1 MLACEGLLQATLAVL
16 AGLVLGGVLSLVLVY
31 VINRE
36 SFHWS
41 IDLAIPWL
49 ELLTLGLSLIGTG
62 ALTAWLSGR
71 AALGEDVIRAV
82 REDW

>member
-1 MLACEGLLQATLAVL
+1 V
-16 AGLVLGGVLSLVLVY
+16 
-31 VINRE
+31 
-36 SFHWS
+36 
-41 IDLAIPWL
+41 
-49 ELLTLGLSLIGTG
+49 SLIGTA